1 MHPVFQELEAQTA
14 ITNQKVSQLIEA
26 IERIKRIQ
34 ADRKAKQR

>member
-1 MHPVFQELEAQTA
+1 MHPVFEQLETQTA
-14 ITNQKVSQLIEA
+14 INDKKTSQLIEA